1 MKRLCFLILIILSF
15 NVYSQDVK
23 IQRISDIDQSKFDK
37 IDYALSISYVLLNA
51 YDLSLTEYA
60 LRKSNNLYEANP
72 IYGKN
77 PSFTKLLIGKVFT
90 TSATIYIS
98 TKLSRRGRKIFLTGA
113 NLAYMGIC
121 IWNTK
126 QINLSVNF

>member
-77 PSFTKLLIGKVFT
+77 PSFTKL
-90 TSATIYIS
+90 
-98 TKLSRRGRKIFLTGA
+98 
-113 NLAYMGIC
+113 
-121 IWNTK
+121 
-126 QINLSVNF
+126 